1 MFCYHYSFEM
11 FSFINMN

>member
-11 FSFINMN
+11 ISFINMN